1 MTRLA
6 LLGAAHIHTPNF
18 IRMLGARPDHRTVA
32 VWDHDH
38 TRAEKAAN
46 QLGAPVCGSV
56 EEALVL
62 ADAAIICAETVRHE
76 ALVSATASARKHVFV
91 EKPLGMTADDSA
103 RMQRA
108 IERAGIVFQT
118 GFFMRGQAIPRY
130 LGGLLSSRAF
140 GRVTRVRAS
149 NCHAG
154 SLKGWFDT
162 DWRWMAEPALAG
174 VGAFGDL
181 GAHVLDLLIWWFG
194 RVESA
199 TAAIGVATG
208 RYGACDEYG
217 EALLRFGNGVIA
229 TLAAGW
235 VDVANPV
242 TLVISGTE
250 GHASVVNGQL
260 YLVGEKLGDGKT
272 PVVDLPAALPHAFDQ
287 FLDAL
292 AGKPAELVPIAD
304 AAHASAVMA
313 QMYRGAL
320 RA

>member
-1 MTRLA
+1 MSRLA

-18 IRMLGARPDHRTVA
+18 VRMLGARTDHATVA
-32 VWDHDH
+32 VWDHDR
-38 TRAEKAAN
+38 TRAEKAAT
-46 QLGAPVCGSV
+46 QLGARVCASP
-56 EEALVL
+56 EDAIAL
-62 ADAAIICAETVRHE
+62 ANAAIVCSETVRHD
-76 ALVSATASARKHVFV
+76 ALVSAAAAAGKHLFV
-91 EKPLGMTADDSA
+91 EKPLGMTGDDAA

-108 IERAGIVFQT
+108 IERAGVLFQT
-118 GFFMRGQAIPRY
+118 GFFMRGQPIPRH
-130 LGGLLSSRAF
+130 LRTLLASGAF

-162 DWRWMAEPALAG
+162 EWRWMADPAQAG

-181 GAHVLDLLIWWFG
+181 GAHVLDVLIWWFG

-199 TAAIGVATG
+199 TAAIGAATH
-208 RYGACDEYG
+208 RYGDCDEYG

-242 TLVISGTE
+242 TFTISGTHA
-250 GHASVVNGQL
+250 HASVVNGQL
-260 YLVGEKLGDGKT
+260 YLAGEKFGDGKT
-272 PVVDLPAALPHAFDQ
+272 PVTDLPAPLPHAFEQ

-292 AGKPAELVPIAD
+292 SGKPAELVPVAE

-313 QMYRGAL
+313 EMYQ
-320 RA
+320 RAQRA